1 MELQLRALVK
11 KSLQEHF
18 QPIRIE
24 RCFQKLIWKCKKQIL
39 EFFSNY
45 SSPKKLKS
53 IDEYDL
59 FDFMINP
66 ALAIRPVIILASHW
80 LINQISLSLLEQV
93 DNQTKSSKSSR

>member
-18 QPIRIE
+18 QPISIE
-24 RCFQKLIWKCKKQIL
+24 LVFQKLSKTLFLKCQKQIL

-45 SSPKKLKS
+45 SSPKKLKN
-53 IDEYDL
+53 IEDYDL

-66 ALAIRPVIILASHW
+66 ALAIRPVIILDFHW
-80 LINQISLSLLEQV
+80 STNQVPFTRLC
-93 DNQTKSSKSSR
+93 

>member
-24 RCFQKLIWKCKKQIL
+24 LFFSKTVLENSKKQIL

-45 SSPKKLKS
+45 SSPKKLKT

-66 ALAIRPVIILASHW
+66 ALAIRPVIVLASDW
-80 LINQISLSLLEQV
+80 PSNQFLP
-93 DNQTKSSKSSR
+93 TW

>member
-11 KSLQEHF
+11 KSLQEYF

-24 RCFQKLIWKCKKQIL
+24 LFIQKTVLENTKKQIL

-66 ALAIRPVIILASHW
+66 ALAIRSVIVLGSHW
-80 LINQISLSLLEQV
+80 PSNQVSPSWLEQI
-93 DNQTKSSKSSR
+93 DN